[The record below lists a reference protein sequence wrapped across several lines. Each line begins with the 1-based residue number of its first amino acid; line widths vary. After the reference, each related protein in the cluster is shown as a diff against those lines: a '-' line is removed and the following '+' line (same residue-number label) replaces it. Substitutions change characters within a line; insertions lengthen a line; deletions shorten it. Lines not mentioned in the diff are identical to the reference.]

1 MARVLALELGQPDP
15 QQGMTRMESV
25 ETVEGLSR
33 TYKVSV
39 PKADLQKRFD
49 ERIEE
54 IRPQMNLKGF
64 RPGKVPASHVKKMFG
79 KDIMGEVVQ
88 ALLQETSQKAIEDA
102 EVRPAGQP
110 EMKMESDME
119 KVLSGDEDLS
129 YEMNVDV
136 MPDFDPVDVSK
147 LTIKKPVADIND
159 DEIDARLTQ
168 IADANPQYD
177 KRAKTA
183 KARDKDAVVI
193 DFLGKL
199 DGEPFEGGAAE
210 EHTLVLGS
218 NSFIP
223 GFEDQLVGVKAGDE
237 KDVSVTF
244 PETYQAEHLAGKEA
258 VFEVKVHEVR
268 APKTPEIDDEFATG
282 LGLESL
288 EKLKELVS
296 EQIQNEF
303 GGASRAKAKRNL
315 LDQLDDKHDFDLPPK
330 MVDQEFNQIWQQ
342 LQAEMDAGRTDDSDK
357 DKSEDEL
364 KAEYRTIA
372 ERRVRLGLVLAE
384 IGRVADVQISEQEV
398 QQALLNE
405 ARNFPGQERQVIEFF
420 QKDPNAMAQLRA
432 PIYEDKVVDHI
443 LDTAKVKE
451 ETVSKDDLLKEDE
464 E

>member
-1 MARVLALELGQPDP
+1 
-15 QQGMTRMESV
+15 MESV

-33 TYKVSV
+33 TYKVNV

-49 ERIEE
+49 ERVEE

-88 ALLQETSQKAIEDA
+88 ALVQETSQKAIEDA
-102 EVRPAGQP
+102 DVRPAGQP

-119 KVLSGDEDLS
+119 KVLSGDEDLA

-136 MPDFDPVDVSK
+136 MPEFEPVDVKK
-147 LTIKKPVADIND
+147 LTIKKPVAEIND
-159 DEIDARLTQ
+159 AEVDERLSQ
-168 IADANPQYD
+168 IAEANPKYE

-223 GFEDQLVGVKAGDE
+223 GFEDQLIGSKAGEE
-237 KDVSVTF
+237 KDINVTF
-244 PETYQAEHLAGKEA
+244 PENYQAEHLAGKEA

-268 APKTPEIDDEFATG
+268 AAKTPDIDDEFAKG
-282 LGLESL
+282 LGLDDL
-288 EKLKELVS
+288 AKLKELVT

-330 MVDQEFNQIWQQ
+330 MVDQEFSQIWQQ
-342 LQAEMDAGRTDDSDK
+342 LQAEMDAGRTADEDK

-364 KAEYRTIA
+364 KTEYRKIA

-384 IGRVADVQISEQEV
+384 IGRLAEVQISEQEV
-398 QQALLNE
+398 QQALISE

-443 LDTAKVKE
+443 LETAKVKE
-451 ETVSKDDLLKEDE
+451 ETVTKEDLLKEDE

>member
-1 MARVLALELGQPDP
+1 
-15 QQGMTRMESV
+15 MECV
-25 ETVEGLSR
+25 ETSEGLSR
-33 TYKVSV
+33 MYKVSV
-39 PKADLQKRFD
+39 PQADLQKRFD

-88 ALLQETSQKAIEDA
+88 ALVQETSQKAIEDA
-102 EVRPAGQP
+102 DVRPAGQP
-110 EMKMESDME
+110 EMHMESDME
-119 KVLSGDEDLS
+119 KVLDGEEDLA
-129 YEMNVDV
+129 YHMHLDI
-136 MPDFDPVDVSK
+136 MPEFEPVDIKK
-147 LTIKKPVADIND
+147 LTLTKPVAEIND
-159 DEIDARLTQ
+159 DEIEARLTQ
-168 IADANPQYD
+168 IAEANPKYD

-183 KARDKDAVVI
+183 KARKDDAIVI

-223 GFEDQLVGVKAGDE
+223 GFEDQLIGVKAGDE
-237 KDVSVTF
+237 KEVEVTF
-244 PETYQAEHLAGKEA
+244 PEQYQAEHLAGKAA

-268 APKTPEIDDEFATG
+268 APKTPDLDEEFATG

-288 EKLKELVS
+288 DKLKELVS
-296 EQIQNEF
+296 EQIKNEF
-303 GGASRAKAKRNL
+303 DGASRAKAKRGL
-315 LDQLDDKHDFDLPPK
+315 LDVLDEKHDFELPPK
-330 MVDQEFNQIWQQ
+330 MVEQEFNQIWQQ
-342 LQAEMDAGRTDDSDK
+342 VQAEMDAGRTPEEDK
-357 DKSEDEL
+357 DKSEDDL
-364 KAEYRTIA
+364 KEEYNKIA
-372 ERRVRLGLVLAE
+372 QRRVRLGLVLAE
-384 IGRVADVQISEQEV
+384 IGRVADIQIDEQEV
-398 QQALLNE
+398 QQALISE

-443 LDTAKVKE
+443 LGTAKVKE
-451 ETVSKDDLLKEDE
+451 ETVSKEDLLKEDE

>member
-1 MARVLALELGQPDP
+1 
-15 QQGMTRMESV
+15 MESV
-25 ETVEGLSR
+25 ETIEGLSR

-39 PKADLQKRFD
+39 AKADLQKRFD

-88 ALLQETSQKAIEDA
+88 ALVQETSQKTIEDA
-102 EVRPAGQP
+102 DVRPAGQP

-119 KVLSGDEDLS
+119 KVLSGDEDLA
-129 YEMNVDV
+129 YEMSVDV
-136 MPDFDPVDVSK
+136 MPDFEPVDIKK
-147 LTIKKPVADIND
+147 LTLTKPVAEIND
-159 DEIDARLTQ
+159 DEIEARLTQ
-168 IADANPQYD
+168 IAEANPKYD

-183 KARDKDAVVI
+183 KARKDDAVVI

-210 EHTLVLGS
+210 EHTLVIGS

-223 GFEDQLVGVKAGDE
+223 GFEDQLIGVKAGDE
-237 KDVSVTF
+237 KDVEVTF
-244 PETYQAEHLAGKEA
+244 PEQYQAEHLAGKEA

-268 APKTPEIDDEFATG
+268 APKTPELDEEFATG

-296 EQIQNEF
+296 EQIKNEF
-303 GGASRAKAKRNL
+303 DGASRAKAKRGL
-315 LDQLDDKHDFDLPPK
+315 LDVLDDKHDFDLPPK
-330 MVDQEFNQIWQQ
+330 MVEQEFNQIWQQ
-342 LQAEMDAGRTDDSDK
+342 VQTEMDAGRTPDEDK
-357 DKSEDEL
+357 DKSEDDL
-364 KAEYRTIA
+364 KEEYGKIA
-372 ERRVRLGLVLAE
+372 QRRVRLGLVLAE
-384 IGRVADVQISEQEV
+384 IGRVAEIQIDEQEV
-398 QQALLNE
+398 QQALIRE

-443 LDTAKVKE
+443 LEVAKVKE
-451 ETVSKDDLLKEDE
+451 ETVSKEELLKEDE

>member
-1 MARVLALELGQPDP
+1 
-15 QQGMTRMESV
+15 MESV
-25 ETVEGLSR
+25 ETKDGLSR

-39 PKADLQKRFD
+39 AKADLQKRFD

-88 ALLQETSQKAIEDA
+88 ALVQETSQKTIEDA
-102 EVRPAGQP
+102 DVRPAGQP

-119 KVLSGDEDLS
+119 KVLSGDEDLA
-129 YEMNVDV
+129 YEMSVDV
-136 MPDFDPVDVSK
+136 MPDFEPADVTK
-147 LTIKKPVADIND
+147 LTIKKPVAEIND

-168 IADANPQYD
+168 IAEANPKYD

-183 KARDKDAVVI
+183 KARKDDAVVI

-223 GFEDQLVGVKAGDE
+223 GFEDQLIGVKAGDE
-237 KDVSVTF
+237 KDVEVTF
-244 PETYQAEHLAGKEA
+244 PEQYQAEHLAGKAA

-268 APKTPEIDDEFATG
+268 APKTPDLDDEFATG

-296 EQIQNEF
+296 EQIKNEF
-303 GGASRAKAKRNL
+303 DGASRAKAKRNL
-315 LDQLDDKHDFDLPPK
+315 LDVLDDKHDFDLPPK
-330 MVDQEFNQIWQQ
+330 MVEQEFAQIWQQ
-342 LQAEMDAGRTDDSDK
+342 VQAEMDAGRVPDEDK

-364 KAEYRTIA
+364 KDEYRKIA
-372 ERRVRLGLVLAE
+372 DRRVRLGLVLAE
-384 IGRVADVQISEQEV
+384 IGRVADIQIDEQEV
-398 QQALLNE
+398 QQALIRE

-443 LDTAKVKE
+443 LETAKIKE
-451 ETVSKDDLLKEDE
+451 ETVSKEDLLKEDE

>member
-1 MARVLALELGQPDP
+1 
-15 QQGMTRMESV
+15 MECV
-25 ETVEGLSR
+25 ETSEGLSR
-33 TYKVSV
+33 MYKVSV

-49 ERIEE
+49 QRIEE

-88 ALLQETSQKAIEDA
+88 ALVQETSQKAIEDA
-102 EVRPAGQP
+102 DVRPAGQP
-110 EMKMESDME
+110 EMHMESDME
-119 KVLSGDEDLS
+119 KVLSGDEDLA
-129 YEMNVDV
+129 YHMHVDV
-136 MPDFDPVDVSK
+136 MPEFEPVDVST
-147 LTIKKPVADIND
+147 LTIKKPVTEVS
-159 DEIDARLTQ
+159 DEEITERLTQ
-168 IADANPQYD
+168 IAEANPQYD

-183 KARDKDAVVI
+183 KAKEKDAIVI

-199 DGEPFEGGAAE
+199 NGEPFEGGAAE

-223 GFEDQLVGVKAGDE
+223 GFEDQLIGVKAGDE
-237 KDVSVTF
+237 VEVNVTF
-244 PETYQAEHLAGKEA
+244 PEQYQAAHLAGQDA

-268 APKTPEIDDEFATG
+268 APKVPEIDDEFATG

-288 EKLKELVS
+288 DKLKELVT
-296 EQIQNEF
+296 EQIKNEF

-315 LDQLDDKHDFDLPPK
+315 LDQLDDKHDFELPPK
-330 MVDQEFNQIWQQ
+330 MVEQEFDQIWRQ
-342 LQAEMDAGRTDDSDK
+342 LQAEMDAGRTDESDK

-364 KAEYRTIA
+364 KTEYRAIA

-384 IGRVADVQISEQEV
+384 IGRIAEVQISEQEV

-443 LDTAKVKE
+443 LETAKVKE
-451 ETVSKDDLLKEDE
+451 ETVSKEDLLKDDE

>member
-1 MARVLALELGQPDP
+1 
-15 QQGMTRMESV
+15 MESV
-25 ETVEGLSR
+25 ETIEGLSR

-39 PKADLQKRFD
+39 AKADLQKRFD

-88 ALLQETSQKAIEDA
+88 ALVQETSQKTIEDA
-102 EVRPAGQP
+102 DVRPAGQP

-119 KVLSGDEDLS
+119 KVLSGDEDLA
-129 YEMNVDV
+129 YEMSVDV
-136 MPDFDPVDVSK
+136 MPDFEPVDIKK
-147 LTIKKPVADIND
+147 LTLTKPVAEIND
-159 DEIDARLTQ
+159 DEIEARLTQ
-168 IADANPQYD
+168 IAEANPKYD

-183 KARDKDAVVI
+183 KARKDDAVVI

-210 EHTLVLGS
+210 EHTLVIGS

-223 GFEDQLVGVKAGDE
+223 GFEDQLIGVKAGDE
-237 KDVSVTF
+237 KDVEVTF
-244 PETYQAEHLAGKEA
+244 PEQYQAEHLAGKEA

-268 APKTPEIDDEFATG
+268 APKTPELDEEFATG

-296 EQIQNEF
+296 EQVKNEF
-303 GGASRAKAKRNL
+303 DGASRAKAKRGL
-315 LDQLDDKHDFDLPPK
+315 LDVLDDKHDFDLPPK
-330 MVDQEFNQIWQQ
+330 MVEQEFNQIWQQ
-342 LQAEMDAGRTDDSDK
+342 VQTEMDAGRTPEEDK
-357 DKSEDEL
+357 DKSEDDL
-364 KAEYRTIA
+364 KEEYSKIA

-384 IGRVADVQISEQEV
+384 IGRVADIQIDEQEV
-398 QQALLNE
+398 QQALIRE

-443 LDTAKVKE
+443 LEVAKVKE
-451 ETVSKDDLLKEDE
+451 ETVSKEELLKEDE

>member
-1 MARVLALELGQPDP
+1 
-15 QQGMTRMESV
+15 MESV

-33 TYKVSV
+33 TYKVNV

-88 ALLQETSQKAIEDA
+88 ALVQETSQKAIEDA
-102 EVRPAGQP
+102 DVRPAGQP

-119 KVLSGDEDLS
+119 KVLSGDEDLA

-136 MPDFDPVDVSK
+136 MPDFEPVDVKK
-147 LTIKKPVADIND
+147 LTIKKPVAEIGDA
-159 DEIDARLTQ
+159 EIDERLAQ
-168 IADANPQYD
+168 IAEANPKYE

-183 KARDKDAVVI
+183 KAREKDAVVI

-223 GFEDQLVGVKAGDE
+223 GFEDQLIGAKAGEE
-237 KDVSVTF
+237 KDVKVTF
-244 PETYQAEHLAGKEA
+244 PENYQAEHLAGKEA

-268 APKTPEIDDEFATG
+268 AAKTPDIDDEFVKG
-282 LGLESL
+282 LGLEDL
-288 EKLKELVS
+288 AKLKELIT

-330 MVDQEFNQIWQQ
+330 MVDQEFGQIWQQ
-342 LQAEMDAGRTDDSDK
+342 LQAEMDAGRTADEDK
-357 DKSEDEL
+357 DKTEDQL
-364 KAEYRTIA
+364 KEEYRKIA

-384 IGRVADVQISEQEV
+384 IGRLAEVQISEQEV
-398 QQALLNE
+398 QQALIRE

-443 LDTAKVKE
+443 LETAKVKE
-451 ETVSKDDLLKEDE
+451 ETVAKEDLLKEDE

>member
-1 MARVLALELGQPDP
+1 
-15 QQGMTRMESV
+15 MESV
-25 ETVEGLSR
+25 ETKDGLSR

-39 PKADLQKRFD
+39 AKADLQKRFD

-88 ALLQETSQKAIEDA
+88 ALVQETSQKTIEDA
-102 EVRPAGQP
+102 DVRPAGQP

-119 KVLSGDEDLS
+119 KVLSGDEDLA
-129 YEMNVDV
+129 YEMSVDV
-136 MPDFDPVDVSK
+136 MPDFEPADVTK
-147 LTIKKPVADIND
+147 LTIKKPVAEIND

-168 IADANPQYD
+168 IAEANPKYD

-183 KARDKDAVVI
+183 KARKDDAVVI

-223 GFEDQLVGVKAGDE
+223 GFEDQLIGVKAGDE
-237 KDVSVTF
+237 KDVEVTF
-244 PETYQAEHLAGKEA
+244 PEQYQAEHLAGKAA

-268 APKTPEIDDEFATG
+268 APKAPDLDDEFATG

-296 EQIQNEF
+296 EQIKNEF
-303 GGASRAKAKRNL
+303 DGASRAKAKRNL
-315 LDQLDDKHDFDLPPK
+315 LDVLDDKHDFDLPPK
-330 MVDQEFNQIWQQ
+330 MVEQEFAQIWQQ
-342 LQAEMDAGRTDDSDK
+342 VQAEMDAGRVPEEDK
-357 DKSEDEL
+357 DKSEDES
-364 KAEYRTIA
+364 
-372 ERRVRLGLVLAE
+372 ERRVWQDR
-384 IGRVADVQISEQEV
+384 
-398 QQALLNE
+398 
-405 ARNFPGQERQVIEFF
+405 
-420 QKDPNAMAQLRA
+420 RA
-432 PIYEDKVVDHI
+432 PRSPGSGPGRDWPGR
-443 LDTAKVKE
+443 
-451 ETVSKDDLLKEDE
+451 
-464 E
+464 

>member
-1 MARVLALELGQPDP
+1 
-15 QQGMTRMESV
+15 MECV
-25 ETVEGLSR
+25 ETSDGLSR
-33 TYKVSV
+33 SYKVSV

-88 ALLQETSQKAIEDA
+88 ALVQETSQKAIEDA
-102 EVRPAGQP
+102 DVRPAGQP

-119 KVLSGDEDLS
+119 KVLAGDEDLA
-129 YEMNVDV
+129 YAMHLDV
-136 MPDFDPVDVSK
+136 MPDFEPVDVSTLK
-147 LTIKKPVADIND
+147 ITKPIAEIGDA
-159 DEIDARLTQ
+159 EIDERLTQ
-168 IADANPQYD
+168 IADANPKFD

-183 KARDKDAVVI
+183 KARKDDAVVI
-193 DFLGKL
+193 DFLGKI
-199 DGEPFEGGAAE
+199 DGEPFEGGSAE
-210 EHTLVLGS
+210 GHTLVLGS

-223 GFEDQLVGVKAGDE
+223 GFEDQLVGAKAGEE
-237 KDVSVTF
+237 KDINVTF
-244 PETYQAEHLAGKEA
+244 PEGYQAEHLAGKDA

-268 APKTPEIDDEFATG
+268 APKTPEIDDEFAKG
-282 LGLESL
+282 LGLEDL
-288 EKLKELVS
+288 AKLKELVTD
-296 EQIQNEF
+296 QIQNEF
-303 GGASRAKAKRNL
+303 GSASRAKAKRNL

-342 LQAEMDAGRTDDSDK
+342 LQTEMDAGRTADEDK
-357 DKSEDEL
+357 GKSEDQL
-364 KAEYRTIA
+364 KEEYRKIA

-384 IGRVADVQISEQEV
+384 IGRVADVQITEQEV
-398 QQALLNE
+398 QQALIQE

-443 LDTAKVKE
+443 LETAKVDEK
-451 ETVSKDDLLKEDE
+451 TVPKDDLLKEDDA
-464 E
+464 

>member
-1 MARVLALELGQPDP
+1 
-15 QQGMTRMESV
+15 MESV
-25 ETVEGLSR
+25 ETIEGLSR

-88 ALLQETSQKAIEDA
+88 ALVQETSQQAIEDA
-102 EVRPAGQP
+102 DVRPAGQP

-119 KVLSGDEDLS
+119 KVLSGDEDLA
-129 YEMNVDV
+129 YEMNVDI
-136 MPDFDPVDVSK
+136 MPEFEPVDIKK
-147 LTIKKPVADIND
+147 LSITKPVAEIND
-159 DEIDARLTQ
+159 EEIDGRLTQ
-168 IADANPQYD
+168 IAEANPKYD

-183 KARDKDAVVI
+183 KARKDDAVVI

-223 GFEDQLVGVKAGDE
+223 GFEDELIGVKAGDE
-237 KDVSVTF
+237 KDVNVTF
-244 PETYQAEHLAGKEA
+244 PEEYQAEHLAGKDA

-268 APKTPEIDDEFATG
+268 APKTPDLDDEFATG

-288 EKLKELVS
+288 DKLKELVT
-296 EQIQNEF
+296 EQLQNEF

-315 LDQLDDKHDFDLPPK
+315 LDVLDEKHDFELPPK
-330 MVDQEFNQIWQQ
+330 MVEQEFNQIWQQ
-342 LQAEMDAGRTDDSDK
+342 VQAEMDAGRTPEEDKGKSD
-357 DKSEDEL
+357 DEL
-364 KAEYRTIA
+364 KEEYGKIA

-384 IGRVADVQISEQEV
+384 IGRVAEIQIDEQEV
-398 QQALLNE
+398 QQALIRE

-443 LDTAKVKE
+443 LETAKVKE
-451 ETVSKDDLLKEDE
+451 ETVSKEDLLKEDE

>member
-1 MARVLALELGQPDP
+1 
-15 QQGMTRMESV
+15 MECV
-25 ETVEGLSR
+25 ETSEGLSR
-33 TYKVSV
+33 MYKVSV
-39 PKADLQKRFD
+39 PQADLQKRFD

-88 ALLQETSQKAIEDA
+88 ALVQETSQKAIEDA
-102 EVRPAGQP
+102 DVRPAGQP
-110 EMKMESDME
+110 EMHMESDME
-119 KVLSGDEDLS
+119 KVLEGEEDLA
-129 YEMNVDV
+129 YHMHVDI
-136 MPDFDPVDVSK
+136 MPEFEPVDIKK
-147 LTIKKPVADIND
+147 LTVKKPVAEIND
-159 DEIDARLTQ
+159 DEVDARLTQ
-168 IADANPQYD
+168 IAEANPKYD

-183 KARDKDAVVI
+183 KARKDDAVVI

-223 GFEDQLVGVKAGDE
+223 GFEDQLIGVKAGDE
-237 KDVSVTF
+237 KDVEVTF
-244 PETYQAEHLAGKEA
+244 PEQYQAEHLAGKEA

-268 APKTPEIDDEFATG
+268 APKTPELDEEFATG

-288 EKLKELVS
+288 DKLKELVT
-296 EQIQNEF
+296 EQLKNEF

-315 LDQLDDKHDFDLPPK
+315 LDILDEKHDFDLPPK
-330 MVDQEFNQIWQQ
+330 MVEQEFGQIWQQ
-342 LQAEMDAGRTDDSDK
+342 VQAEMDAGRTPDEDK
-357 DKSEDEL
+357 DKSEDDL
-364 KAEYRTIA
+364 KEEYGKIA

-384 IGRVADVQISEQEV
+384 IGRVADVKIDEQEV
-398 QQALLNE
+398 QQALIRE

-443 LDTAKVKE
+443 LETAKVKE
-451 ETVSKDDLLKEDE
+451 ETVSKEDLLKEDE
-464 E
+464 D

>member
-1 MARVLALELGQPDP
+1 
-15 QQGMTRMESV
+15 MESV
-25 ETVEGLSR
+25 ETIEGLSR

-49 ERIEE
+49 ERNEE
-54 IRPQMNLKGF
+54 IRPQLNLNGF
-64 RPGKVPASHVKKMFG
+64 RPGKVPASHVRKMFG

-88 ALLQETSQKAIEDA
+88 ALVQETSQKAIEDA
-102 EVRPAGQP
+102 DVRPAGQP

-119 KVLSGDEDLS
+119 KVLDGEEDLA

-136 MPDFDPVDVSK
+136 MPDFEPVDIEK
-147 LTIKKPVADIND
+147 LAITKPVAEIND
-159 DEIDARLTQ
+159 DEVDARLNQ
-168 IADANPQYD
+168 IAEANPKFD

-183 KARDKDAVVI
+183 KARQDDAVVI

-223 GFEDQLVGVKAGDE
+223 GFEDQLIGVKAGDE
-237 KDVSVTF
+237 KEVNVTF
-244 PETYQAEHLAGKEA
+244 PENYQAENLAGKEA

-268 APKTPEIDDEFATG
+268 APKTPDIDEDFAKG
-282 LGLESL
+282 LGLEDL
-288 EKLKELVS
+288 DKLKELVT
-296 EQIQNEF
+296 EQIKNEF

-330 MVDQEFNQIWQQ
+330 MVEQEFNQIWQQ
-342 LQAEMDAGRTDDSDK
+342 LQAEMDAGRTAEEDK
-357 DKSEDEL
+357 DKSEDDL
-364 KAEYRTIA
+364 KAEYHTIA

-384 IGRVADVQISEQEV
+384 IGRLADIQISEQEV
-398 QQALLNE
+398 QQALINE

-443 LDTAKVKE
+443 LDTAEVKE

-464 E
+464 D

>member
-1 MARVLALELGQPDP
+1 
-15 QQGMTRMESV
+15 MECV
-25 ETVEGLSR
+25 ETSEGLSR
-33 TYKVSV
+33 MYKVSV

-88 ALLQETSQKAIEDA
+88 ALVQETSQKAIEDA
-102 EVRPAGQP
+102 DVRPAGQP
-110 EMKMESDME
+110 EMHMESDME
-119 KVLSGDEDLS
+119 KVLGGEEDLA
-129 YEMNVDV
+129 YHMHLDI
-136 MPDFDPVDVSK
+136 MPDFEPVDIKK
-147 LTIKKPVADIND
+147 LTLTKPVAEIND
-159 DEIDARLTQ
+159 DEIEARLTQ
-168 IADANPQYD
+168 IAEANPKYD

-183 KARDKDAVVI
+183 KARKDDAVVI

-223 GFEDQLVGVKAGDE
+223 GFEDQLIGVKAGDE
-237 KDVSVTF
+237 KDVEVTF
-244 PETYQAEHLAGKEA
+244 PEQYQAEHLAGKAA

-268 APKTPEIDDEFATG
+268 APKTPDLDEEFATG

-288 EKLKELVS
+288 DKLKELVS
-296 EQIQNEF
+296 DQIKSEF
-303 GGASRAKAKRNL
+303 DGASRAKAKRNL
-315 LDQLDDKHDFDLPPK
+315 LDVLDEKHDFDLPPK
-330 MVDQEFNQIWQQ
+330 MVEQEFNQIWQQ
-342 LQAEMDAGRTDDSDK
+342 VQAEMDAGRTPEEDK
-357 DKSEDEL
+357 GKSEDDL
-364 KAEYRTIA
+364 KAEYGKIA

-384 IGRVADVQISEQEV
+384 IGRIAEIQIDEQEV
-398 QQALLNE
+398 QQALIRE

-443 LDTAKVKE
+443 LETAKVKE
-451 ETVSKDDLLKEDE
+451 ETVSKEELLKEDE

>member
-1 MARVLALELGQPDP
+1 
-15 QQGMTRMESV
+15 MECV
-25 ETVEGLSR
+25 ETSEGLSR
-33 TYKVSV
+33 MYKVSV
-39 PKADLQKRFD
+39 PQADLQKRFD

-88 ALLQETSQKAIEDA
+88 ALVQETSQKAIEDA
-102 EVRPAGQP
+102 DVRPAGQP
-110 EMKMESDME
+110 EMHMESDME
-119 KVLSGDEDLS
+119 KVLEGEEDLA
-129 YEMNVDV
+129 YHMHVDI
-136 MPDFDPVDVSK
+136 MPEFEPVDIKK
-147 LTIKKPVADIND
+147 LTVKKPVAEIND
-159 DEIDARLTQ
+159 DEVDARLTQ
-168 IADANPQYD
+168 IAEANPKYD

-183 KARDKDAVVI
+183 KARKDDAVVI

-223 GFEDQLVGVKAGDE
+223 GFEDQLIGVKAGDE
-237 KDVSVTF
+237 KDVEVTF
-244 PETYQAEHLAGKEA
+244 PEQYQAEHLAGKEA

-268 APKTPEIDDEFATG
+268 APKTPDLDEEFATG

-288 EKLKELVS
+288 DKLKELVT
-296 EQIQNEF
+296 EQLKNEF

-315 LDQLDDKHDFDLPPK
+315 LDILDEKHDFDLPPK
-330 MVDQEFNQIWQQ
+330 MVEQEFGQIWQQ
-342 LQAEMDAGRTDDSDK
+342 VQAEMDAGRTPDEDK
-357 DKSEDEL
+357 DKSEDDL
-364 KAEYRTIA
+364 KEEYGKIA

-384 IGRVADVQISEQEV
+384 IGRVADVKIDEQEV
-398 QQALLNE
+398 QQALIRE

-443 LDTAKVKE
+443 LETAKVKE
-451 ETVSKDDLLKEDE
+451 ETVSKEDLLKEDE
-464 E
+464 D

>member
-1 MARVLALELGQPDP
+1 
-15 QQGMTRMESV
+15 MESV

-64 RPGKVPASHVKKMFG
+64 RPGKVPAAHVKKMFG

-102 EVRPAGQP
+102 DVRPAGQP

-119 KVLSGDEDLS
+119 KVLAGDEDLS

-136 MPDFDPVDVSK
+136 MPDFEPVDVAK
-147 LTIKKPVADIND
+147 LTIKKPVAEIND

-237 KDVSVTF
+237 KDVTVTF
-244 PETYQAEHLAGKEA
+244 PEAYQAEHLAGKEA

-296 EQIQNEF
+296 EQIKNEF

-315 LDQLDDKHDFDLPPK
+315 LDQLDDKHDFELPPK

-342 LQAEMDAGRTDDSDK
+342 LQAEMDAGRTDESDK